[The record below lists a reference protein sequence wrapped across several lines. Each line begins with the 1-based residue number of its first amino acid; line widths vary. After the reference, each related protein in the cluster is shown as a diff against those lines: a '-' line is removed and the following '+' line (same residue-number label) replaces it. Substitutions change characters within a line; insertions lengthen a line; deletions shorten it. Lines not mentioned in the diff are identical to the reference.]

1 MRSGEFLLFHSLLL
15 TPYSLLKEMVAV
27 IERRNFRDFDFL
39 LAVLAM
45 AIVCFGVWQIYNA
58 QPEMNYWSK
67 QIFPGLFIA
76 LVAMVVVAFT
86 DYRRIIDAA
95 PVFYVI
101 GLVLLLLVLTPLGVK
116 VNGQQA
122 WLKLPLIGQFQP
134 SEFVKVPVIL
144 MLAKYFGTRKAGTL
158 KFKEILIGFA
168 ILGAPIVLIMLEPD
182 AGQAITYFPIL
193 AVVLFLSAIK
203 VRYVVFTIIA
213 GLIFVPTAFYIGVK
227 TGKIKQYQIERVNV
241 ILDPEN
247 ADPRGYGYHT
257 VQSMITVGRGGL
269 HGIKGDTETSQ
280 AALKF
285 LPEPH
290 TDFIFAVTAENT
302 GFIGCISLLL
312 AYALLLSRL
321 VAGARSSP
329 DRAGMLVIMAI
340 VGSMA
345 FQIFM
350 NVGMVLGFLPVI
362 GVPLPLMSAGLS
374 AILATFIAI
383 GFVISVKLR
392 RFVN

>member
-1 MRSGEFLLFHSLLL
+1 
-15 TPYSLLKEMVAV
+15 MVAA
-27 IERRNFRDFDFL
+27 IERKNFRDFDFL
-39 LAVLAM
+39 VAILAV

-58 QPEMNYWSK
+58 QPTESYWTK
-67 QIFPGLFIA
+67 QIVGLCIA
-76 LVAMVVVAFT
+76 LVAMLVVAFT
-86 DYRRIIDAA
+86 DYRRIVDAA
-95 PVFYVI
+95 PVFYGV
-101 GLVLLLLVLTPLGVK
+101 GLLMLLLVLTPLGVK
-116 VNGQQA
+116 VNGQTA

-134 SEFVKVPVIL
+134 SEFVKIPTVL
-144 MLAKYFGTRKAGTL
+144 MLAKYFGARKAGTL
-158 KFKEILIGFA
+158 RLKEILIGFA
-168 ILGAPIVLIMLEPD
+168 ILAAPVGLIMLEPD

-193 AVVLFLSAIK
+193 AVILFLSAIK
-203 VRYVVFTIIA
+203 IRYVVLTVVA
-213 GLIFVPTAFYIGVK
+213 GIIFVPVAFYVGVH
-227 TGKIKQYQIERVNV
+227 TGKIKPYQIERINV
-241 ILDPEN
+241 IIDPDN
-247 ADPRGYGYHT
+247 VDPKGYGYHT
-257 VQSMITVGRGGL
+257 VQSMITVGKGGL
-269 HGIKGDTETSQ
+269 SGIKGDTETSQ

-312 AYALLLSRL
+312 AYALLFSRL
-321 VAGARSSP
+321 VAGARQSP

-340 VGSMA
+340 VGAMA
-345 FQIFM
+345 FQAFM